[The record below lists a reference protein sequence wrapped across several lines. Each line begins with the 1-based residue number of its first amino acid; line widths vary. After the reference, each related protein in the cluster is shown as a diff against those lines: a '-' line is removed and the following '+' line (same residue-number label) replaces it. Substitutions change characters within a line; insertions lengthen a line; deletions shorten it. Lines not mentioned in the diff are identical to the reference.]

1 MENLLDDSVPV
12 LDRDVWPYAVGQLGG
27 ILIAVGAFLM
37 LRGATVVGYD
47 TFVAGAAVLGIAW
60 TRLAKSHETIAPAV
74 GSFAIV
80 TAFLC
85 LRGPADSIDEIH
97 AAALGLGFSFV
108 IFALTYVF
116 ASRLTAVRVFAG
128 IATLPALGVAIA
140 VQQRAASDAN
150 VDVMLKVMLVCFL
163 LMGVALMLTLPRLR
177 TIRRV

>member
-37 LRGATVVGYD
+37 LRGAAVSGYD
-47 TFVAGAAVLGIAW
+47 TFVGGAVTLGIAW
-60 TRLAKSHETIAPAV
+60 TRLAKSHNTIAPAV

-80 TAFLC
+80 AAFLC
-85 LRGPADSIDEIH
+85 SRGPTNSVDEVH

-128 IATLPALGVAIA
+128 IAALPALGVAAAI
-140 VQQRAASDAN
+140 QQRAATDAN
-150 VDVMLKVMLVCFL
+150 VDLMLKIMLVCFL
-163 LMGVALMLTLPRLR
+163 LMGVSLMLTLPKLR
-177 TIRRV
+177 TIRA